1 MSAHKGRLPLVM
13 LARIGRTWSV
23 FRPGDMI
30 DFNAGEDR
38 DRWVTRLGL
47 IFYYPTLLLGIVGG
61 VELWRRRRRVW
72 WVLVVPAIAV
82 TIGVALTYGQTRF
95 RAAAEPSLALFAAVG
110 IVTLLRALT
119 GTGERERAPEPER
132 EPAVTP

>member
-1 MSAHKGRLPLVM
+1 M
-13 LARIGRTWSV
+13 
-23 FRPGDMI
+23 
-30 DFNAGEDR
+30 
-38 DRWVTRLGL
+38 
-47 IFYYPTLLLGIVGG
+47 GG

-72 WVLVVPAIAV
+72 WVLLVPAIAV

-119 GTGERERAPEPER
+119 GPGERERAPEPER
-132 EPAVTP
+132 EPAVTA